1 MRTYSFATVTVL
13 CAVLAF
19 PAYSQK
25 GGEHGNSGK
34 DHGKPS
40 AADNRGGMPSQDNRG
55 PTQQGLA
62 PQGPGSRDVFVVG
75 DHDRSA
81 VSSYYRE
88 EFARGNCPPGLAKK
102 DNGCLPPGQ
111 AKKMWVVGQPL
122 PPAVVYY
129 PLPQPLYTRLTPPPP
144 GYEYVRVDDDV
155 LLMQTANRSVMNLVV
170 NLR

>member
-1 MRTYSFATVTVL
+1 MRAFPLAAVTVL
-13 CAVLAF
+13 FAVLAF
-19 PAYSQK
+19 PAFAQK
-25 GGEHGNSGK
+25 GGDHGNGNPGK
-34 DHGKPS
+34 GHSNPG
-40 AADNRGGMPSQDNRG
+40 AADNRGPSQQDNRG
-55 PTQQGLA
+55 QAQA
-62 PQGPGSRDVFVVG
+62 VPGSHDSFVVV
-75 DHDRSA
+75 DRDRTA
-81 VSSYYRE
+81 VSSYYRD

-129 PLPQPLYTRLTPPPP
+129 PLPQPLYSQLTPPPL

-155 LLMQTANRSVMNLVV
+155 LLMQTTNRSVLNLVV